1 MGAALAASIRAT
13 LGREQLVRFARRMF
27 VVAAAGIAVLLVAG
41 AVLWTSGWRMFIVHT
56 GSMTPNIPSG
66 DLVIDRPATSVHV
79 GDVITFDKVPGQYT
93 THRVAAI
100 TPNGIR
106 TRGDANPS
114 DDFGYVTKSQVSGRV
129 VAAVPYAGFAA
140 VFFRQPAGI
149 AGVVLI
155 MVAVWLAWSLSVGR
169 ESEPVA
175 ALRS

>member
-1 MGAALAASIRAT
+1 MRF
-13 LGREQLVRFARRMF
+13 VRFIP
-27 VVAAAGIAVLLVAG
+27 VLAAAGIAVLLLAG
-41 AVLWTSGWRMFIVHT
+41 AGLWASGWRVFIVHT
-56 GSMTPNIPSG
+56 GSMTPKIASG

-79 GDVITFDKVPGQYT
+79 GEVITFAKVHGQYT
-93 THRVAAI
+93 THRVAAV

-129 VAAVPYAGFAA
+129 VASVPYAGFAA
-140 VFFRQPAGI
+140 VFLRQPEGI

-155 MVAVWLAWSLSVGR
+155 MVAVCLAWSLSLGC

-175 ALRS
+175 PLRS